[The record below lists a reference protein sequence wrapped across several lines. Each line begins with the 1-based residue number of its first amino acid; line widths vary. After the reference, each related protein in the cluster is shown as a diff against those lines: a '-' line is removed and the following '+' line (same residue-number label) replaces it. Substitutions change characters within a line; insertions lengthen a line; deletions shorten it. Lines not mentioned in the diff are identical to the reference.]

1 MPSLFNKTI
10 TNQTLFNHT
19 NIYPNGFNLGL
30 LSFIVPMG
38 CGVLMCIFIV
48 IADYFKCCFGVYRQ
62 NNISENYI
70 NKEKKKKK
78 KILNK
83 KFIIKDMEYYSNAN
97 TIEEENKK
105 FTSIC
110 SICIENV
117 EDTNHIIIMP
127 CKHIFHK
134 KCIQPW
140 LTQKVKL
147 GKKPECPMCR
157 FPFEIDFLEENQVYR
172 DKQILCESNKN

>member
-1 MPSLFNKTI
+1 MPSLFNQTLLNQ
-10 TNQTLFNHT
+10 TNQT

-30 LSFIVPMG
+30 LSVIVPIV
-38 CGVLMCIFIV
+38 CGFIMFIFII
-48 IADYFKCCFGVYRQ
+48 IADYFKCCLRSYRID
-62 NNISENYI
+62 NISETNRNSKKKNI
-70 NKEKKKKK
+70 NK
-78 KILNK
+78 IPNR

-97 TIEEENKK
+97 IIENIKEKEEHTK
-105 FTSIC
+105 IC

-140 LTQKVKL
+140 VTQKVIL